1 MTLHLTMTCCLF
13 ATAAFGW
20 VDPREQSPEERFAGA
35 QAMFDDAMSAT
46 ESATTDELAA
56 RRKFYDAAQGFA
68 SLFAD
73 GTASDHVC
81 VNAGNAYHFAGD
93 DARALLWYLRAMRL
107 AHSPEARAGLA
118 SLRRTS
124 GVELWPPEQA
134 SIMRVL
140 MFWHHDVN
148 RSTRQIIVLM
158 TYPLGCLFV
167 IVGMFVNRRTV
178 VRRVGI
184 MLIVIG
190 LVFGVSDL
198 VTALGP
204 REQWAVVVEQTRGYA
219 GNAETYSVVSE
230 ELRPGQEAKLLE
242 TREGWMRIELP
253 SGMACWVPAE
263 TCGEV

>member
-1 MTLHLTMTCCLF
+1 MWHLVMTCCVF
-13 ATAAFGW
+13 AMAAFGR

-35 QAMFDDAMSAT
+35 QAIFDNALSAT
-46 ESATTDELAA
+46 KSEAPDELAV
-56 RRKFYDAAQGFA
+56 RRKFYDAAQAFS

-73 GTASDHVC
+73 GIASDHVC

-93 DARALLWYLRAMRL
+93 DARALLWYLRAVRL

-124 GVELWPPEQA
+124 GAELWPPEQA

-140 MFWHHDVN
+140 MSWHHDVSQ
-148 RSTRQIIVLM
+148 STRQIAVLM
-158 TYPLGCLFV
+158 TYPLGCLLV

-178 VRRVGI
+178 VRRAGI

-204 REQWAVVVEQTRGYA
+204 QEQWAVVVEQTRGYA
-219 GNAETYSVVSE
+219 GNAETYSVVAE
-230 ELRPGQEAKLLE
+230 KLRPGQEAKLLE

-253 SGMACWVPAE
+253 SGMACWVPKEACE
-263 TCGEV
+263 EV